1 MSAAIVN
8 GEKAGNT
15 LILTLSADHLDAGNS
30 AVFRTE
36 AFPLMEAA
44 TKVILDLTG
53 VAFVDS
59 AGLGA
64 LLSLMRN
71 LGERGGDFRVCSVA
85 KPVQVL
91 FDLVRLNK
99 ILDIHATRDD
109 ALASLK

>member
-1 MSAAIVN
+1 MSAAIISS
-8 GEKAGNT
+8 EKAGNAI
-15 LILTLSADHLDAGNS
+15 ILTLSMDHLDAGNS
-30 AVFRTE
+30 AAFRTE
-36 AFPLMEAA
+36 AFPLIAAA
-44 TKVILDLTG
+44 TKVILDLAG

-91 FDLVRLNK
+91 FELVRLNK
-99 ILDIHATRDD
+99 ILEIHATRDD